1 MNKRGEPMPR
11 KPLVIVLISR
21 TYFYIGIVVFLALA
35 GLWCCH
41 QPSVWTMLPLPSL
54 ISGRKIVVDAGHGGG
69 DPGAKSP
76 LGLIEKDLNLD
87 VALRLKKYLSRVG
100 IYTIMIREKDQ
111 DFFDV
116 QSDLSHKKRRDLFY
130 RIEIANQSRADL
142 FISIHA
148 NSFPQVIYRG
158 AQTFY
163 NQKDVESK
171 KLAEAIQNQLVR
183 WLGPNRRR
191 AKTGDY
197 RVLNDIRMPG
207 VIIEIGFLSNA
218 EEARLLSTPSY
229 REKIAAAIYH
239 GIIAYYLSKTSR
251 GVKHEHLENL
261 PTP

>member
-1 MNKRGEPMPR
+1 MPR

-21 TYFYIGIVVFLALA
+21 TYLYIAAAIFLALA
-35 GLWCCH
+35 GLWWVK
-41 QPSVWTMLPLPSL
+41 QPSIWTSLPLSSL

-69 DPGAKSP
+69 DPGAKSAS
-76 LGLIEKDLNLD
+76 GLLEKDLNLD

-100 IYTIMIREKDQ
+100 IYVIMIREKDQ

-116 QSDLSHKKRRDLFY
+116 QSDISHKKRRDLLY
-130 RIEIANQSRADL
+130 RIEIANQTRADL

-163 NQKDVESK
+163 NQKDLESK
-171 KLAEAIQNQLVR
+171 RLAEAIQNQLVR

-197 RVLNDIRMPG
+197 RVLNDIKMPG
-207 VIIEIGFLSNA
+207 VIAEIGFLSNA
-218 EEARLLSTPSY
+218 EETRLLSSPSY
-229 REKIAAAIYH
+229 REKIAASIYH
-239 GIIAYYLSKTSR
+239 GVVAYYLSKTTH
-251 GVKHEHLENL
+251 GMNHKHLKSL
-261 PTP
+261 PNP